1 MPDNI
6 LLKFCWRIGQLM
18 RGKLLKFILI
28 FFLLLIGGEAGAQT
42 GRLGLSVS
50 PQIFEIDAFLGESVE
65 NNIKIKNTSEVAM
78 PINVRVVNFSA
89 REDSG
94 EMFFDETLESRE
106 WLKMDSPDFI
116 LEPGERKNIGFS
128 LDIPNDAEPGGH
140 YLVILFEPQLPSFY
154 FKEQQTRSIPII
166 GVLVMASIKSLSL
179 EAVDTDKQIEVVEF
193 TIPEEQRMQNLE
205 KTLASMINLIPAVS
219 AESISIVDKT
229 PSSFL
234 LGIKNNDIFHHKLE
248 GDLFVY
254 NIFGKK
260 IGETKIARTTIL
272 PGKTRQFPV
281 AIAPQ
286 TPAYLKWLP
295 AGVSAFLAKNTALG
309 KYRAEL
315 VLAVDNSND
324 ERRLSMLTNFWALP
338 WRVGLPLLSLAV
350 ILFLIRKRIF
360 AATKVF
366 ISKA

>member
-1 MPDNI
+1 
-6 LLKFCWRIGQLM
+6 M
-18 RGKLLKFILI
+18 RGKSLKYILI
-28 FFLLLIGGEAGAQT
+28 FLLLLIGNEAGAQT
-42 GRLGLSVS
+42 DRLGLSVS
-50 PQIFEIDAFLGESVE
+50 PQIFEMDVFLGESIE
-65 NNIKIKNTSEVAM
+65 NNVKIENTSAVAM

-89 REDSG
+89 IENSG
-94 EMFFDETLESRE
+94 EMSFDETLESRK

-128 LDIPNDAEPGGH
+128 LDVPDNAEPGGH

-166 GVLVMASIKSLSL
+166 GVLVMASVRNLSL
-179 EAVDTDKQIEVVEF
+179 ETVDVDKQIEVVEF

-229 PSSFL
+229 PSNFIL
-234 LGIKNNDIFHHKLE
+234 RIKNNDIFHHKLE

-281 AIAPQ
+281 EIAPQ

-295 AGVSAFLAKNTALG
+295 ADVAAFLAKNTALG

-315 VLAVDNSND
+315 ILAVDNSND
-324 ERRLSMLTNFWALP
+324 ERRLSVLTNFWALP
-338 WRVGLPLLSLAV
+338 WRVGIPLFLLII